1 MEQSARPPKEIRADS
16 GGEVPVLDGGPG
28 FVLRGLDLLRVPPE
42 EAGVRGARTKGVV
55 GKMPLTCPPR
65 CLPLE
70 LGLHSA

>member
-42 EAGVRGARTKGVV
+42 E
-55 GKMPLTCPPR
+55 
-65 CLPLE
+65 E
-70 LGLHSA
+70 S